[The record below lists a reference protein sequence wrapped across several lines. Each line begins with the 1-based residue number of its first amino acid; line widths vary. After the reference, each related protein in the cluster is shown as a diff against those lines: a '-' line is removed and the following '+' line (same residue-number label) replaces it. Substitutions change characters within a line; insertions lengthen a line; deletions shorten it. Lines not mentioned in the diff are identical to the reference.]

1 MSAGAALEVR
11 QVGAHA
17 ALVAVGSPA
26 AALALSL
33 WLHERVQA
41 LDIVPAA
48 ATVLVDGITAAD
60 LAAVVHQWDGSVSAA
75 SGPLVEIPVVY
86 DGPDLASL
94 AASLGLPV
102 SELVSAHAGTE
113 HVVAFCGFAPGFG
126 YVSGSPWD
134 VPRLASPRARVE
146 PGSVALAGTWTGVYP
161 SASPGGWQL
170 IGRTDVVLW
179 DPSRE
184 SPALLAPGTRVR
196 FRPVEALAGDGA
208 AS

>member
-1 MSAGAALEVR
+1 MPTGASLEVR

-33 WLHERVQA
+33 WLRERVQA

-60 LAAVVHQWDGSVSAA
+60 LAAVVHHWDGAVAAA

-94 AASLGLPV
+94 ATVLGMSAV
-102 SELVSAHAGTE
+102 ELVAAHAGGE

-126 YVSGSPWD
+126 YLTGSPWD
-134 VPRLASPRARVE
+134 VPRLSSPRARVE

-184 SPALLAPGTRVR
+184 SPALLSPGIRVR
-196 FRPVEALAGDGA
+196 FRPVEALVGDGA